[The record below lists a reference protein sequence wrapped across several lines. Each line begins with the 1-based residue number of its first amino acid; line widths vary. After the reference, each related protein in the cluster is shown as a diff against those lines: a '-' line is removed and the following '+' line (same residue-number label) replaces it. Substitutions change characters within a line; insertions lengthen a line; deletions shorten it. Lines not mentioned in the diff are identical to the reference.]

1 MVIGPLTVLARI
13 GSAAEHI
20 TTGIGAAVLEV
31 WQVFTIRGHRRTAI
45 AVGLTVLVLY
55 LLAIGDIVVAAS
67 GALGN
72 EPMYQMAPGRLFHAK
87 APFLFEPVL
96 VIRPSTHVTL
106 FLSPVNIGLGAVVA
120 VLAGANVA
128 VARHVGRQAEC
139 RRSGYSRLLGV
150 LPVLGLGSACCAPT
164 VLLAIGTSTTAML
177 VPVMLAVRPIFYPLT
192 VVLLGASLVWTSR
205 PRRAPRDGARPVGMP
220 AVHELS
226 VRVPDQQACAES
238 APDERF

>member
-1 MVIGPLTVLARI
+1 MIGPLTVLARI

-20 TTGIGAAVLEV
+20 TTAIGAAVLEV
-31 WQVFTIRGHRRTAI
+31 WQAFTIRGHRRTAI

-96 VIRPSTHVTL
+96 VLRPSTHVTL

-177 VPVMLAVRPIFYPLT
+177 VPVMLTVRPIFYPLT

-205 PRRAPRDGARPVGMP
+205 PRRALRDGARPVGMP
-220 AVHELS
+220 AVHAPS
-226 VRVPDQQACAES
+226 VRVPDQSACAES